1 MPFGCVISMFNKAS
15 GNMHEDLILFEHLNH
30 LTYMCSTYYMYMY
43 MYITCMFH
51 LQFVQAGSEPQLA
64 LT

>member
-1 MPFGCVISMFNKAS
+1 MPFGCVISIFNTAS
-15 GNMHEDLILFEHLNH
+15 GNMYEDLILFEHLNH
-30 LTYMCSTYYMYMY
+30 LTYMCSTTCTC

-51 LQFVQAGSEPQLA
+51 LQFVQVGSESQLA